1 MANSA
6 SKERL
11 AGAFLFILAGWAMVA
26 VFVGTFFQMSDLLGS
41 RTPLPPPLSA
51 GTEAPQFKLESL
63 KGEMVSLS
71 QFKGRPVLAMF
82 WSAG

>member
-1 MANSA
+1 MAKSI

-11 AGAFLFILAGWAMVA
+11 AGALLFMLAGWAMVA
-26 VFVGTFFQMSDLLGS
+26 VFVVSYFQMIEMMAPG
-41 RTPLPPPLSA
+41 TPLPPPLSA
-51 GTEAPQFKLESL
+51 GAKAPQFELISL
-63 KGEMVSLS
+63 KGETVSLS